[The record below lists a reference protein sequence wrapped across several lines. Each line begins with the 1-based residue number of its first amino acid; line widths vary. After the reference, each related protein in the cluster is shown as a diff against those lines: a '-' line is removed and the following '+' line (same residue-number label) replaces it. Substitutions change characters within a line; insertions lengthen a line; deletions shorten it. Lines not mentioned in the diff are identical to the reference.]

1 MPSSRRIRAPRVAL
15 SLLFAGLLASTCAWA
30 APRAAAPAASGIGA
44 AAPSGVYYEIFVRS
58 FYDSNGDGIGDLAGV
73 TAKLPYLKS
82 LGVSGIWLTPIF
94 SSPSYHGYDITD
106 YRAINPQYGTM
117 ADFERLVKAAH
128 TDGIKV
134 ILDMV
139 INHTSDRNPWFIAA
153 QNPASP
159 YHDWYIWAGPHTNLD
174 EKSPWGGPVWRT
186 LGRQHYMGI
195 FCGCMPDLN
204 YDNPAVR
211 NEMISIG
218 RYWLRKGADGFRLD
232 AAKHIFDKLERD
244 DHSMAIMDKD
254 AAWWDEY
261 RQGLDS
267 SDAHAYLVGEVTGG
281 HYRLHAP
288 FVKPLNAVFD
298 FPMAVRLVKSA
309 RSGRDDGIGAALV
322 HMQTVYRA
330 AAGHYVMDAPFLSN
344 HDQQRVM
351 TDLGGNLDKMK
362 LAAAMLLTLPGN
374 PFVYYG
380 EEIGMRGSKPDPQ
393 DREPMRWNI
402 SRSAPGET
410 TWETSPVPMSQD
422 VSVQAEND
430 DPHSLL
436 NRYRELIHWRMDI
449 APLRD
454 GVAGEYATG
463 NPALAAWRL
472 RDGSGRVLVVHN
484 LSARAQSLRLRPV
497 QGYAY
502 GALLRASAPAT
513 RLDAGVLRL
522 PAYGSAVLEGRAA
535 SVTTAAMENR

>member
-1 MPSSRRIRAPRVAL
+1 MPSSRRIRAPRVVL

-128 TDGIKV
+128 ADGIKV

-139 INHTSDRNPWFIAA
+139 INHTSDQNPWFIAA

-159 YHDWYIWAGPHTNLD
+159 YHNWYIWAGPHTNLD
-174 EKSPWGGPVWRT
+174 AKSPWGGPVWRA
-186 LGRQHYMGI
+186 LGKQHYMGI

-232 AAKHIFDKLERD
+232 AAKHIYDKLEQD

-267 SDAHAYLVGEVTGG
+267 VDPHAYLVGEVTGS

-309 RSGRDDGIGAALV
+309 SSGRDDGIGAALV

-380 EEIGMRGSKPDPQ
+380 EEIGMQGTKPDPQ
-393 DREPMRWNI
+393 IREPMRWDA
-402 SRSAPGET
+402 SLDAPGET
-410 TWETSPVPMSQD
+410 TWEPLHIAANRA
-422 VSVQAEND
+422 VSVQAEQHN
-430 DPHSLL
+430 PHSLL
-436 NRYRELIHWRMDI
+436 DRYRTLIHWRETI

-472 RDGSGRVLVVHN
+472 QDESGRVLVVHN

-502 GALLRASAPAT
+502 GALLRASEPAT
-513 RLDAGVLRL
+513 RLEAGMLRL

-535 SVTTAAMENR
+535 SVTAAATENR